1 MEVLV
6 DFFKE
11 NRAKILASSVLLTS
25 GLIIWSK
32 KFKSNP
38 KINIKTRLDGQTAI
52 VTGSNAGIGYEVALD
67 LAKRGARVILAC
79 RDLINGKKAM
89 LDIRKKANNNNVFVE
104 RIDLASLDSV
114 SEFAMRVLN
123 REDKINILV
132 NNAGLFSIYIDMAL
146 FSLKNTRETFFKKKR
161 LKKSKIKLPCVIYKP
176 KL

>member
-1 MEVLV
+1 MDVLV

-25 GLIIWSK
+25 GLIIWNK

-38 KINIKTRLDGQTAI
+38 KINKKTRLDGQTAI

-89 LDIRKKANNNNVFVE
+89 LDIRKKTNNHNVFVE

-132 NNAGLFSIYIDMAL
+132 NNAGLFSFYIDTAL
-146 FSLKNTRETFFKKKR
+146 YFTKYS
-161 LKKSKIKLPCVIYKP
+161 
-176 KL
+176 